1 MRSNLVESSLES
13 APAPSQGAPGGPD
26 RDLSRQGLAAE
37 VGRTDPQAMSS
48 APRILLCDHRGNA
61 ARIGPEALHEAGFD
75 LETSPTLRATLA
87 SLARERPD
95 AILLMALARPGTVEL
110 SALEHARTGGEQEAP
125 VPILVIAPEGDREAA
140 IRADRL
146 LRSGLWDVVPEGTG
160 AEEIGL
166 RLRRLMDFAQL
177 EGEMRELRHRA
188 SHDDRT
194 DLLRPRSFEAR
205 LIEHYSAAQRHK
217 HEMALVMIDLDRFGS
232 INKLHDHTVGDWLI
246 ERVGEVIRAALRVE
260 DVAGRLGG
268 DEFAVIL
275 PYTKKIDAAGV
286 VKRLAEEIAKL
297 SGTPPGAKG
306 HIDVGAS
313 IGFETFDGTDLDSVR
328 TLRSH
333 AERAL
338 RVAKVQGGNRG
349 VYYRNLEE

>member
-1 MRSNLVESSLES
+1 MD
-13 APAPSQGAPGGPD
+13 APVRGGETAWALPS
-26 RDLSRQGLAAE
+26 
-37 VGRTDPQAMSS
+37 AMSS
-48 APRILLCDHRGNA
+48 APRILLCDHRGDLG
-61 ARIGPEALHEAGFD
+61 RVVPEVLREAGFE
-75 LETSPTLRATLA
+75 LASSSTLRNTLA
-87 SLARERPD
+87 LLARESERPE
-95 AILLMALARPGTVEL
+95 AIVLVALARPGTVEL
-110 SALEHARTGGEQEAP
+110 SALEHARGGDGHAPP
-125 VPILVIAPEGDREAA
+125 VPVLVVAPEGDQEAA
-140 IRADRL
+140 LRADRL
-146 LRSGLWDVVPEGTG
+146 LRAGLWDVVPEGTST
-160 AEEIGL
+160 EEIGL
-166 RLRRLMDFAQL
+166 RLKRLIDLAQL

-194 DLLRPRSFEAR
+194 DLLRPHSFESR
-205 LIEHYSAAQRHK
+205 LVEHYSAAQRHK
-217 HEMALVMIDLDRFGS
+217 HEMALVLIDLDRFGS
-232 INKLHDHTVGDWLI
+232 INKVHDHTVGDWLI
-246 ERVGEVIRAALRVE
+246 SRVGEVIRATLRVE

-275 PYTKKIDAAGV
+275 PYTKKVDAALV
-286 VKRLAEEIAKL
+286 VKRLAEEIHKL

-338 RVAKVQGGNRG
+338 RVAKVQGGDRG